1 MKLFCDRGGIFDNTR
16 KFYRQSRCGIILLAY
31 VVFAWCAPYVA
42 KSKVRAIL
50 GGSSNFSFAVV
61 DHGEIAGR

>member
-1 MKLFCDRGGIFDNTR
+1 MTVVASSTTRGSFTGKVDV
-16 KFYRQSRCGIILLAY
+16 LAY

-50 GGSSNFSFAVV
+50 GGSSNFSFAAV